1 MQSVYLFR
9 LPWSAGDR
17 KAVEASVEASF
28 KFHRGSRLTLL
39 DIVGPRLPMRKLH
52 SSLAVTLRKAQK
64 KVLPM
69 RRFTSLT
76 RCSIVGSEVLSE

>member
-17 KAVEASVEASF
+17 KAVEASF

-76 RCSIVGSEVLSE
+76 RCSIVGSEALSE